1 MKILENSE
9 SAGGWTGETVGPPS
23 FHYHIV
29 LLEPEIPPNTG
40 NAGRLCVATQCT
52 LHLVGKLG
60 FSIDDKQVRRA
71 GLDYWKYVD
80 LYQHATFE
88 DWLHWFQEHEKGSP
102 FYFLET
108 NSSRSL
114 YDIQIPPRAAFIF
127 GRETT
132 GIPKEILN
140 SYLDQTFLLPM
151 FSSRIRSLNLSNAVS
166 ITLYEAIRQ
175 SLTKNEGVR

>member
-1 MKILENSE
+1 MKIE
-9 SAGGWTGETVGPPS
+9 SDGVFREEGTPKPE

-29 LLEPEIPPNTG
+29 LFEPEIPPNTG

-80 LYQHATFE
+80 LHLHKSFDDWVTWYQGKEGQDA
-88 DWLHWFQEHEKGSP
+88 P
-102 FYFLET
+102 FYILET
-108 NSSRSL
+108 TSRKLL
-114 YDIQIPPRAAFIF
+114 YDVKIPNRAAFVF

-132 GIPKEILN
+132 GVPSEILEK
-140 SYLDQTFLLPM
+140 YQPETYLLPM
-151 FSSRIRSLNLSNAVS
+151 YSTRIRSLNLSNTVS

-175 SLTKNEGVR
+175 QLSRA